1 MKRILAITL
10 LVFSWLALS
19 AQDYI
24 PTVNWP
30 YLYPDFHQGELIMVG
45 GTKSKARFNI
55 HLGQGKLHF
64 VNDDGI
70 IGETSVAS
78 AVFVRIGEDEFV
90 NIGGRLMKVLAR
102 SEKGSVVEETLADY
116 SAVVRQDGAYGAP
129 NANAAQGHSYD
140 ENYGNYSYLI
150 TNVYADL
157 ISQKEYGDPLPVTV
171 NRFFVINGVSM
182 PAAKKSIT
190 SMEGVDKKAFAAFLK
205 EEKINWKDP
214 QDMLKVIDYAVR

>member
-1 MKRILAITL
+1 MKRIIAIGL
-10 LVFSWLALS
+10 LVISCVSMS
-19 AQDYI
+19 AQKYM

-30 YLYPDFHQGELIMVG
+30 YLYPDFHQGEVVMVG
-45 GTKSKARFNI
+45 GSTSKARFNI

-70 IGETSVAS
+70 IGETSVVS
-78 AVFVRIGEDEFV
+78 AVFLRIGEDEFI
-90 NIGGRLMKVLAR
+90 NLGGKLMKVLAR

-140 ENYGNYSYLI
+140 ENYGNYAYLI
-150 TNVYADL
+150 TNVYVDL
-157 ISQKEYGDPLPVTV
+157 LSQKEYGDPLPVTV

-190 SMEGVDKKAFAAFLK
+190 SMPGVDKKEFAEFLK
-205 EEKINWKDP
+205 VEKIDWKDP